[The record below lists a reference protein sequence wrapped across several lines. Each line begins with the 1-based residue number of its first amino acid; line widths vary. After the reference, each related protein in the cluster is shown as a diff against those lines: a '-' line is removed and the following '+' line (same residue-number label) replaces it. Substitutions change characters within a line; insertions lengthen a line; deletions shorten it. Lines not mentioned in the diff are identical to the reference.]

1 MRYNLIMA
9 KVIKRN
15 YSKDG
20 DESYFVRRL
29 YLPDYY
35 RIVNE
40 EMKLPNSW
48 ASNSMAITRDEEV
61 IFKMKKGELDNYY
74 DKINYSLSSNHNLQ
88 KILLDLIGYTHKMK
102 PEMYNHDKK
111 KSSVGYRGYGGYWG
125 GSESPKPKLPAE
137 KLIENRYENFVTKP
151 TLVSAEIG
159 LDDDGDSLTKTYI
172 PGGYRGYGTNP
183 LGQKI
188 TAVAY
193 SPGKIIQ
200 PILNELKL
208 LNRTAWSPIL
218 FQNYKYEDID
228 DGVKEYIRQA
238 VRGYMSSGYVD
249 EDAKTVEAENLI
261 NSPLLSSNFYANMNS
276 IQIPWRPYHRYVNRF
291 NEGEFENC
299 VIPGLKPFNIDLPS
313 EPFILIINQTDVED
327 IFDNSNETII
337 YLMIG
342 DISKEDYNANVKK
355 PKGGKFW
362 WKGHGFKKGK
372 ILEKKGRTLS
382 NKIYA
387 GLKILLNNNQ
397 TDITN
402 HFGPIENTIH
412 PNRLRELIREYND
425 ENETEE
431 EYNTRNLNFQYKII
445 KLKDV
450 EPKIVNWPRSKP
462 IKSESEI

>member
-15 YSKDG
+15 YPKDG

-35 RIVNE
+35 RIINE

-48 ASNSMAITRDEEV
+48 ASNSMAITRDEEA

-74 DKINYSLSSNHNLQ
+74 DKINYSLSSNYNLQ

-102 PEMYNHDKK
+102 PEMYNHDIK
-111 KSSVGYRGYGGYWG
+111 KSVGPQYWGYGG
-125 GSESPKPKLPAE
+125 PKASKAPAE

-151 TLVSAEIG
+151 TLVSAEVEP
-159 LDDDGDSLTKTYI
+159 DDDIESEVSDSPTESPLEFNY
-172 PGGYRGYGTNP
+172 TNIF
-183 LGQKI
+183 GEKM
-188 TAVAY
+188 TTVAY

-208 LNRTAWSPIL
+208 LNRHTWSPIL
-218 FQNYKYEDID
+218 FQNYKYEDIN
-228 DGVKEYIRQA
+228 DGVKDFIRQA
-238 VRGYMSSGYVD
+238 VKGYISTGHVD
-249 EDAKTVEAENLI
+249 EDAKTTEAENLI
-261 NSPLLSSNFYANMNS
+261 NSPLLSSNFYANMTP

-291 NEGEFENC
+291 NDGEFENC

-342 DISKEDYNANVKK
+342 DISKEDYYANVKK
-355 PKGGKFW
+355 TKGGKFW

-372 ILEKKGRTLS
+372 LLEKKGRTLS

-397 TDITN
+397 TDISN

-445 KLKDV
+445 KIKDV